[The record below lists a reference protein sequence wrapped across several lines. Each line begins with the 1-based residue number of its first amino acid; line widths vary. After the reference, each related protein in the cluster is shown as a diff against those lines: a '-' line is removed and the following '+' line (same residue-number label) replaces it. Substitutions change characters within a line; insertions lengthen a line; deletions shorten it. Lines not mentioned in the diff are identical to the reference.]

1 LPAER
6 WKEPVHDQ
14 TVQVDDLRLVALP
27 SAMNCA
33 DLFVRFTLTEW
44 RVTSMIDDVANT
56 TRSLVR
62 AVVGEV
68 DKSAPPAMITVRLR
82 LSGSRLSVEIED
94 DRAVPRLVVPPELP
108 KSGSGVEIL
117 PGGRQLIWSDLPLP
131 TGMDATVVPLP
142 RRGTTRAAAVTPVEE
157 DGSTNLDDDVMK
169 RILNALKRE
178 PGLPE

>member
-1 LPAER
+1 M
-6 WKEPVHDQ
+6 HDQ

-44 RVTSMIDDVANT
+44 RVATMIEDVANT

-82 LSGSRLSVEIED
+82 LSGSRLSVEIQD
-94 DRAVPRLVVPPELP
+94 DRSSPRLAVPPELP
-108 KSGSGVEIL
+108 QSSTGVEIL
-117 PGGRQLIWSDLPLP
+117 AGGQQLIWSDIPLP
-131 TGMDATVVPLP
+131 SGMDATVVPLP
-142 RRGTTRAAAVTPVEE
+142 RRGTTKAAAVRPPEE
-157 DGSTNLDDDVMK
+157 ENPADLDDDVMK

-178 PGLPE
+178 PGQPG

>member
-1 LPAER
+1 M
-6 WKEPVHDQ
+6 HDQ

-44 RVTSMIDDVANT
+44 RVATMIEDVANT

-82 LSGSRLSVEIED
+82 LSGSRLSIEIQD
-94 DRAVPRLVVPPELP
+94 DRSSPRLAVPPELP
-108 KSGSGVEIL
+108 QSTSGVEIL
-117 PGGRQLIWSDLPLP
+117 GGGQQLIWSDIPLP
-131 TGMDATVVPLP
+131 SGMDATVVPLP
-142 RRGTTRAAAVTPVEE
+142 RRGTTKAAAVRPPEE
-157 DGSTNLDDDVMK
+157 ENEADLGDDVMK

-178 PGLPE
+178 PGQPS

>member
-1 LPAER
+1 
-6 WKEPVHDQ
+6 VHDQ

-44 RVTSMIDDVANT
+44 RVKSMIEDVANA

-62 AVVGEV
+62 AVVGKV
-68 DKSAPPAMITVRLR
+68 DKSAPPAMIIVRLR
-82 LSGSRLSVEIED
+82 LSGSRMSVEIED
-94 DRAVPRLVVPPELP
+94 ERSSPRLAVPPEL
-108 KSGSGVEIL
+108 SQSSSGVELL

-142 RRGTTRAAAVTPVEE
+142 RRGTTKAAAVRPVE
-157 DGSTNLDDDVMK
+157 DDKQTDLDDDVMK
-169 RILNALKRE
+169 RILNALKRD
-178 PGLPE
+178 PDQPT